1 MLIQLKVTHQTE
13 IRQATDANA
22 KTNKILE
29 LSDKDLKA
37 AFIRMLQQEIT
48 NSLETSEKQKVLA
61 KRAGL
66 SERCLRM

>member
-37 AFIRMLQQEIT
+37 AFIKMLQQEIT